1 MSDYVYNLVKKHHSV
16 RKFKDKV
23 LSEDTVRK
31 LVEAGQSASTS
42 SFLQAYS
49 IIGVDDVKIKE
60 NLKEVSGQPYVVE
73 NGYLFVFVIDYY
85 RHRLIDDNAET
96 NMETA
101 YGSTEG
107 LLVGAID
114 AALVAENIAVTAED
128 MGYGIVFLGSLR
140 NDVER
145 VREILN
151 LPDYVFPLFGMAVGE
166 PADDENGSAKPRLP
180 FEHVFHHNQYNDD
193 KEQQREQIKQYDQT
207 ISGYYD
213 KRTNGQRQETWSQQ
227 IETFL
232 GNKARL
238 DMLDQLRKAGLIQR

>member
-16 RKFKDKV
+16 RKFKNKP
-23 LSEDTVRK
+23 LSEDVVKK

-49 IIGVDDVKIKE
+49 IIGIDDEKIKE
-60 NLKEVSGQPYVVE
+60 NLREVSGQPYVVE

-85 RHRLIDDNAET
+85 RHHLVDQHAET
-96 NMETA
+96 DMENA

-145 VREILN
+145 VREILD
-151 LPDYVFPLFGMAVGE
+151 LPDYVFPVFGMAVGE
-166 PADDENGSAKPRLP
+166 PADDENGAAKPHAYHLTMSSIIISIMLIRK
-180 FEHVFHHNQYNDD
+180 HSMH
-193 KEQQREQIKQYDQT
+193 KWQITTRQSASTMINVQT
-207 ISGYYD
+207 GIAKKHGRS
-213 KRTNGQRQETWSQQ
+213 K
-227 IETFL
+227 
-232 GNKARL
+232 
-238 DMLDQLRKAGLIQR
+238 LRCS

>member
-1 MSDYVYNLVKKHHSV
+1 MSEHVYNLVKKHHSV
-16 RKFKDKV
+16 RKFKNKP
-23 LSEDTVRK
+23 LSEDVVKK

-49 IIGVDDVKIKE
+49 IIGIDDEKIKE
-60 NLKEVSGQPYVVE
+60 NLREVSGQPYVVE

-85 RHRLIDDNAET
+85 RHHLVDQHAET
-96 NMETA
+96 DMENA

-145 VREILN
+145 VREILD
-151 LPDYVFPLFGMAVGE
+151 LPD
-166 PADDENGSAKPRLP
+166 
-180 FEHVFHHNQYNDD
+180 HVFHHNKYHAD
-193 KEQQREQIKQYDQT
+193 KETQYAQMADYDQT
-207 ISGYYD
+207 ISEYYD
-213 KRTNGQRQETWSQQ
+213 QRTNGNRKETWSQQ
-227 IETFL
+227 IEMFL

-238 DMLDQLRKAGLIQR
+238 DMLEQLQKSGLIQR

>member
-1 MSDYVYNLVKKHHSV
+1 MSDHIYNLVKKHHSV
-16 RKFKDKV
+16 RKFKNKP
-23 LSEDTVRK
+23 LSEDVVKK

-49 IIGVDDVKIKE
+49 IIGIDDEKIKE
-60 NLKEVSGQPYVVE
+60 NLREVSGQPYVVE

-85 RHRLIDDNAET
+85 RHHLVDQHAET
-96 NMETA
+96 DMENA

-140 NDVER
+140 NDVAR
-145 VREILN
+145 VREILD
-151 LPDYVFPLFGMAVGE
+151 LPD
-166 PADDENGSAKPRLP
+166 
-180 FEHVFHHNQYNDD
+180 HVFHHNKYHAD
-193 KEQQREQIKQYDQT
+193 KETQYAQMADYDQT
-207 ISGYYD
+207 ISEYYD
-213 KRTNGQRQETWSQQ
+213 QRTNGNRKETWSQQ
-227 IETFL
+227 IEMFL

-238 DMLDQLRKAGLIQR
+238 DMLEQLQKSGLIQR